1 MTTQHDRAT
10 GSDIVKQLAELTERL
25 AKAEE
30 KMDHFIS
37 HDRLY
42 PIPGCSF
49 CEVRRAA

>member
-1 MTTQHDRAT
+1 MTTRHDRAD
-10 GSDIVKQLAELTERL
+10 GDVVLKQLTELQERL
-25 AKAEE
+25 DRAEQ

-42 PIPGCSF
+42 PTPGCTF